1 MRNRVA
7 QKQIPGYAGYIPGV
21 ASENVYGQT
30 YGKATYASSAQA
42 FPKGVDLPAHVKYG
56 TSMKD
61 QFKDHANNQDAT
73 VASTVGVQRAPCTY
87 KKPIDPVTIR
97 KFYGC
102 VDENSDEVVAN
113 EHFKKNAE
121 AFYNNGTS
129 DFQIN
134 QGQGQSLDAANEVF
148 FGVETKKR
156 GLALGKPIPGYSG
169 TNQRVE
175 ADNIFGMTYA
185 NAKQFAE
192 GSNSRIASE
201 KGETLKHTS
210 KFMPTYQAARGNAY

>member
-1 MRNRVA
+1 M
-7 QKQIPGYAGYIPGV
+7 
-21 ASENVYGQT
+21 
-30 YGKATYASSAQA
+30 
-42 FPKGVDLPAHVKYG
+42 
-56 TSMKD
+56 
-61 QFKDHANNQDAT
+61 
-73 VASTVGVQRAPCTY
+73 
-87 KKPIDPVTIR
+87 TIR

-102 VDENSDEVVAN
+102 ADGNSDDTVAN

-134 QGQGQSLDAANEVF
+134 QNQGQSLEQANDVF
-148 FGVETKKR
+148 FGVETKKK
-156 GLALGKPIPGYSG
+156 GLVLGKPIPGYSG

-192 GSNSRIASE
+192 GSN
-201 KGETLKHTS
+201 
-210 KFMPTYQAARGNAY
+210 